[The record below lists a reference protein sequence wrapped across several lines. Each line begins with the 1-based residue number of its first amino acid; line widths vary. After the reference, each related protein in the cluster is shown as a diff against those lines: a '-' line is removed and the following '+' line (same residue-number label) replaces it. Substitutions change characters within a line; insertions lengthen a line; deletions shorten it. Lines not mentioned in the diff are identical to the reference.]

1 MNIQERIS
9 KLVNRKTNSPLKEIY
24 NGTTEEQALQ
34 MFNNI
39 FGLDDLKVNMYRSII
54 SEESLNLLL
63 VGPPATSKTLFMTTI
78 QEKSNDVFYFDAAN
92 TTGAGL
98 IEQLYQHR
106 TTKKIIIDEIDKLK
120 KNDQNVLLGLLNN
133 QRVDKDLKSGSYHFE
148 MPNLKVFA
156 TSNSLKNL
164 SKPLRSRFQEY
175 HLPEYTDSE
184 FVSVV
189 NFCLAEKFTAETS
202 TLIAQALLKAGKK
215 DARAAITISKQ
226 VLKND
231 TLEDIVK
238 IIETYVKYASSE
250 AVDYN

>member
-1 MNIQERIS
+1 MNITERIN
-9 KLVNRKTNSPLKEIY
+9 KLVSRNTNGPTKENY
-24 NGTTEEQALQ
+24 KGTTEQNALE
-34 MFNNI
+34 MFSNI
-39 FGLDDLKVNMYRSII
+39 YGLDDLKVNIYRAVV
-54 SEESLNLLL
+54 SEESLNMLL
-63 VGPPATSKTLFMTTI
+63 VGPPATSKTLFVSTI
-78 QEKSNDVFYFDAAN
+78 QERCNNTFYFDASN

-106 TTKKIIIDEIDKLK
+106 TTKMIIIDEIDKLK

-133 QRVDKDLKSGSYHFE
+133 GRVDKDLKSGSYHFE

-175 HLPEYTDSE
+175 NLPAYSDSE
-184 FVSVV
+184 FVEVV
-189 NFCLAEKFTAETS
+189 KFCLNEKFTAETA

-238 IIETYVKYASSE
+238 IIETYVKYASNESI
-250 AVDYN
+250 DYN